1 MVDYWTVELKDQ
13 GLNPAVS
20 RDIIRSLDCKDLLN
34 SVGSRGVIRTISVSS
49 QYARAMVAAP
59 VVDYWTL
66 ETKFPGFESGWEQE
80 SNKNCLNIKSIC
92 VGYCGS

>member
-34 SVGSRGVIRTISVSS
+34 SVGSRGVIRTISILS
-49 QYARAMVAAP
+49 QYALAVVVAA
-59 VVDYWTL
+59 VVDNCTL
-66 ETKFPGFESGWEQE
+66 ELKDQGFNPTE
-80 SNKNCLNIKSIC
+80 NIFFMR
-92 VGYCGS
+92 